1 MTFKRKDSKMQFR
14 GLMENIGRELLMRLM
29 MFERMKVNVRF
40 GITYEKPVYGFDDE
54 VQMQIHRGNIP
65 N

>member
-1 MTFKRKDSKMQFR
+1 MQFR

-54 VQMQIHRGNIP
+54 VQMQIHRGHIP